1 MEYILELKNLT
12 KEYGKKRVVDSVSLS
27 IKKGRIYGL
36 IGPNGAGKTTIMKM
50 IAGLAAEDGG
60 SISLFGSEENLDES
74 RSRMS
79 FMLEAPFLEP
89 SMTAYQNMEYIRY
102 VRGVADKGRINE
114 ILTFMGLSD
123 VGKKQVGKFSLG
135 MKQRLGIAMA
145 LLPNPELMILD
156 EPVNGLDPE
165 GIVEIRSILKKL
177 AKENGITI
185 LISSHLLAE
194 LSELCTDYAIINEGK
209 LVEALSAEELEA
221 KCRNYIVIQTDNI
234 HETAAVI
241 EQKLQTQNYKVIE
254 KDEIHLFDYVDDVR
268 TVSKA
273 ITDSGQIITKL
284 LMEGESLEAYYLSK
298 VGGEYE

>member
-1 MEYILELKNLT
+1 MTYILELKDLT
-12 KEYGKKRVVDSVSLS
+12 KKYGKKKVVDSVRLS
-27 IKKGRIYGL
+27 VQKGHIYGL

-50 IAGLAAEDGG
+50 IAGLAMEDSG
-60 SISLFGSEENLDES
+60 SISLFGSEEHLDES
-74 RSRMS
+74 RNRMS
-79 FMLEAPFLEP
+79 FMLEAPFLET

-102 VRGVADKGRINE
+102 VRGVADKSRINE
-114 ILTFMGLSD
+114 LLAFMGLSD

-165 GIVEIRSILKKL
+165 GIVEIRNILKRL
-177 AKENGITI
+177 AKEKGITI

-209 LVEALSAEELEA
+209 LIEALSAEELESR
-221 KCRNYIVIQTDNI
+221 CRSYIAIQTDNI
-234 HETAAVI
+234 HKTTTVLER
-241 EQKLQTQNYKVIE
+241 KLQTQNYKVIE
-254 KDEIHLFDYVDDVR
+254 NDEIHLFDYVDDVKV
-268 TVSKA
+268 VSKA
-273 ITDSGQIITKL
+273 ITDSGQIITKFVL
-284 LMEGESLEAYYLSK
+284 EGETLEAYYLSK

>member
-1 MEYILELKNLT
+1 MDYILELKNLT
-12 KEYGKKRVVDSVSLS
+12 KEYGKKKVVDSVNLS
-27 IKKGRIYGL
+27 IERGHIYGL

-50 IAGLAAEDGG
+50 IAGLAAQDGG
-60 SISLFGSEENLDES
+60 SISLFGSEDNLDES

-102 VRGVADKGRINE
+102 VRGVADKSRIRE
-114 ILTFMGLSD
+114 LLEFMGLSD
-123 VGKKQVGKFSLG
+123 VGKKQVDKFSLG

-145 LLPNPELMILD
+145 LLPSPELMILD

-165 GIVEIRSILKKL
+165 GIVEIRNILKQL

-194 LSELCTDYAIINEGK
+194 LSELCTDYAIINDGK
-209 LVEALSAEELEA
+209 LVEAVSSEELDA
-221 KCRNYIVIQTDNI
+221 RCRSYIVIQTDNI
-234 HETAAVI
+234 HETATVI
-241 EQKLQTQNYKVIE
+241 EQKLQNRNYKVIE
-254 KDEIHLFDYVDDVR
+254 KDEIHLFDYVDDVK

-284 LMEGESLEAYYLSK
+284 LIEGESLEAYYLSK
-298 VGGEYE
+298 VGGANE

>member
-1 MEYILELKNLT
+1 MDYILELKNLT
-12 KEYGKKRVVDSVSLS
+12 KEYGKKKVVDSVNLS
-27 IKKGRIYGL
+27 IERGHIYGL

-50 IAGLAAEDGG
+50 IAGLAAQDGG
-60 SISLFGSEENLDES
+60 SISLFGSEDNLDES

-102 VRGVADKGRINE
+102 VRGVADKSRIKE
-114 ILTFMGLSD
+114 LLEFMGLSD

-145 LLPNPELMILD
+145 LLPSPELMILD

-165 GIVEIRSILKKL
+165 GIVEIRNILKQL

-194 LSELCTDYAIINEGK
+194 LSELCTDYAIINDGK
-209 LVEALSAEELEA
+209 LVEAVSSEELDA
-221 KCRNYIVIQTDNI
+221 RCRSYIAIQTDNI
-234 HETAAVI
+234 HETATVI
-241 EQKLQTQNYKVIE
+241 EQKLQNRNYKVIE
-254 KDEIHLFDYVDDVR
+254 KDEIHLFDYVDDVK

-284 LMEGESLEAYYLSK
+284 LIEGESLEAYYLSK
-298 VGGEYE
+298 VGGANE